1 MKIFIDTNVLIS
13 AFVFGGKAGILLKYL
28 IGSENEL
35 ILSSYVDTEFKE
47 KLHEKWPEKAEK
59 LYKMF
64 HEIEAFHFVES
75 SNQVLGEL
83 RDEKDVPV
91 LSDALFYNADILLTG
106 DKDFLE
112 SDIENPNIMSPAELY
127 NFLNLKA

>member
-35 ILSSYVDTEFKE
+35 ILSSYIDAEFKE

-59 LYKMF
+59 LYKW
-64 HEIEAFHFVES
+64 
-75 SNQVLGEL
+75 
-83 RDEKDVPV
+83 
-91 LSDALFYNADILLTG
+91 
-106 DKDFLE
+106 
-112 SDIENPNIMSPAELY
+112 
-127 NFLNLKA
+127 